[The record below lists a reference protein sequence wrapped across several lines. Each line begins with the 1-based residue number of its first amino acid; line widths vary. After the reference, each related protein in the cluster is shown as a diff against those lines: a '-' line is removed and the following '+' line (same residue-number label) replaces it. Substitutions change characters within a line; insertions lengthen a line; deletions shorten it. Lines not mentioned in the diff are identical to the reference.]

1 MTHRGVQWM
10 DRLTTRRGSVRTAG
24 LLLATG
30 ALSAIAGACSPGDC
44 IRTGPSAV
52 EFSVP
57 AGWQTV
63 SYCLDDTCLP
73 QSELFPT
80 SDSFGPPA
88 ILFEVT
94 DSASEYDYLIEVRSP
109 DGELFTYE
117 GDVETVGI
125 DFGGESCTPTMYV
138 AGLSINRN
146 GELTTQW
153 P

>member
-1 MTHRGVQWM
+1 M
-10 DRLTTRRGSVRTAG
+10 
-24 LLLATG
+24 
-30 ALSAIAGACSPGDC
+30 
-44 IRTGPSAV
+44 
-52 EFSVP
+52 
-57 AGWQTV
+57 
-63 SYCLDDTCLP
+63 SYCLDHTCLP
-73 QSELFPT
+73 QSKLVPT

-88 ILFEVT
+88 ISFEVT
-94 DSASEYDYLIEVRSP
+94 DTASEYDYLIEVRSP